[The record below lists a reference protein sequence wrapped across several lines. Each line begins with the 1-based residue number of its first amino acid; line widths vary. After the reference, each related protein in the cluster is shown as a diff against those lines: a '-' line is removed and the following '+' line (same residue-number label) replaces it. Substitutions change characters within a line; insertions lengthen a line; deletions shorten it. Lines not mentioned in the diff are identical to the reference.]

1 MTTRLTDDLK
11 SWIGREATYTAPEE
25 LGRAAFRYF
34 ALALG
39 DDNLVYSDSAF
50 AGKTVHGDI
59 IAPPT
64 FVCETNQ
71 IINQPLDENGYIGHH
86 WPLPLASGRFI
97 RGGNEYELMQPVRPT
112 DRVSV
117 TWKILDIYERT
128 TRKLGTLIFVVSEAR
143 YMNQRGELLAVNRET
158 NIYSP

>member
-1 MTTRLTDDLK
+1 MKSRLTEDLK
-11 SWIGREATYTAPEE
+11 AWIGREATYTAPEE
-25 LGRAAFRYF
+25 LGRAPFRYF

-39 DDNLVYSDSAF
+39 DDNPIYSDSAY
-50 AGKTVHGDI
+50 AKKSVHGDI

-71 IINQPLDENGYIGHH
+71 IMDQAPDENGYIGHH
-86 WPLPLASGRFI
+86 WPLPLTSTRFI
-97 RGGNEYELMQPVRPT
+97 RGGNDYEMLQPARPS
-112 DRVSV
+112 DRITVK
-117 TWKILDIYERT
+117 WKIQDIYERP

-143 YMNQRGELLAVNRET
+143 YTNQKGELLAINRET

>member
-1 MTTRLTDDLK
+1 MKSRMTDDLK

-25 LGRAAFRYF
+25 LGRAPFRYF
-34 ALALG
+34 ALALH
-39 DDNLVYSDSAF
+39 DDNPVYSDSEF
-50 AGKTVHGDI
+50 AKRTVHGDI

-71 IINQPLDENGYIGHH
+71 IINQPIDDNGYIGHH
-86 WPLPLASGRFI
+86 WPLPLSSGRFI
-97 RGGNEYELMQPVRPT
+97 RGGNEYEMFQPVRAS

-117 TWKILDIYERT
+117 TWKILDIYERH
-128 TRKLGTLIFVVSEAR
+128 TRKLGTLIFVVSEAH
-143 YMNQRGELLAVNRET
+143 YKNQNGELLATNRET

>member
-1 MTTRLTDDLK
+1 MKTRITDDLK
-11 SWIGREATYTAPEE
+11 AWIGREETYTAPEE
-25 LGRAAFRYF
+25 LGRAAIRYF
-34 ALALG
+34 ALALR
-39 DDNLVYSDSAF
+39 DDNPVYCDADF
-50 AGKTVHGDI
+50 AKRTAHGDI

-86 WPLPLASGRFI
+86 WPLPLSSSRFI
-97 RGGNEYELMQPVRPT
+97 RGGNEYEFFQPVRAS

-117 TWKILDIYERT
+117 TWKILDIHERH

-143 YMNQRGELLAVNRET
+143 YINQDKNLLAINRET